1 MTTTKVQ
8 SEFIA
13 INAISGTIIADG
25 AITSTHLAAN
35 SVDSSELV
43 TGSIDTIHIAAN
55 QITATKIVTNGV
67 LTRHISDDQ
76 ITADKLANSINTD
89 IAAKLP
95 LAGGTMTGDL
105 ITTGLTVDTTTLVV
119 DKTNN
124 RVGIGITEP
133 VGKLDIGGN
142 TAGTVQ
148 AVLARGVDESGMK
161 ILVKN
166 GDAGTVNTSQGSIGL
181 DYADGTWANMSTI
194 KFLRGDTS
202 GQLAF
207 YTSASGASGTE
218 RMRIDSSGNVG
229 IGTDNPSTK
238 LNVSDSSGTA
248 YKALTVQS
256 SNVNSDAGISLIGG
270 GGSDFRLQQPY
281 NSAGL
286 FFYDVTN
293 TAERM
298 RIDSSGNVG
307 IGVTP
312 ESWYTGGQMRALQV
326 GGTTAVM
333 SLFDTRSIFANNY
346 YLKAGTGADTYIN
359 TDEATQ
365 YYQEAGNHIW
375 KHATSGTADTTI
387 SWSESMRINASGTV
401 LVGKPDTTLSVA
413 GVFIGASGSVGA
425 TRASDD
431 CLTLNRTGNDGAIA
445 SFYKNGAP
453 IGNIGTF
460 GGTTY
465 YASNS
470 HGFLINGTQIEP
482 SNNTGGRLDNTV
494 DIGSPTYRFK
504 DLYLSGTMLG
514 NITKLRQHTSSM
526 YVSPTNTNTLNG
538 NLDADN
544 DGGDMWINYRGYQ
557 DGFSRFRDFRIGNGK
572 GAELVLVDG
581 SAASVAITGSLS
593 VTSSFSK
600 GSGSFKIDHP
610 LEAKKDTHHLIHS
623 FVEAPQADNI
633 YRGKIDLVA
642 GSATANI
649 DTVAGMTEGTF
660 VALNREVQCFTTNES
675 NWDAVKGSVSG
686 NILTI
691 ESENSESTATISWL
705 VIGERKDQH
714 MYDTDWTDDDGKVI
728 VEPLK
733 ETLENA

>member
-1 MTTTKVQ
+1 M
-8 SEFIA
+8 A
-13 INAISGTIIADG
+13 
-25 AITSTHLAAN
+25 L
-35 SVDSSELV
+35 
-43 TGSIDTIHIAAN
+43 
-55 QITATKIVTNGV
+55 TKIPASLIEASGN
-67 LTRHISDDQ
+67 LT
-76 ITADKLANSINTD
+76 ITDLTV
-89 IAAKLP
+89 
-95 LAGGTMTGDL
+95 TGDL
-105 ITTGLTVDTTTLVV
+105 SITGDLNSYNVTDLDVV
-119 DKTNN
+119 DQTITLGAGQTEALSGGSGIIVDGSNASILWDETN
-124 RVGIGITEP
+124 
-133 VGKLDIGGN
+133 
-142 TAGTVQ
+142 
-148 AVLARGVDESGMK
+148 DEFDFSHA
-161 ILVKN
+161 IN
-166 GDAGTVNTSQGSIGL
+166 I
-181 DYADGTWANMSTI
+181 
-194 KFLRGDTS
+194 
-202 GQLAF
+202 
-207 YTSASGASGTE
+207 
-218 RMRIDSSGNVG
+218 
-229 IGTDNPSTK
+229 PK

-387 SWSESMRINASGTV
+387 SWSESMRIDSNGTV
-401 LVGKPDTTLSVA
+401 LVGKTATTLSVA

-453 IGNIGTF
+453 IGSIGTGN
-460 GGTTY
+460 GGNLYIGSGDAGINFNADINSVYPINPTNGA
-465 YASNS
+465 ASN
-470 HGFLINGTQIEP
+470 
-482 SNNTGGRLDNTV
+482 
-494 DIGSPTYRFK
+494 GSIDLGASGIAFK

-544 DGGDMWINYRGYQ
+544 DSGDMWINYRGYQ

-572 GAELVLVDG
+572 GAQLVLVSG

-633 YRGKIDLVA
+633 YRGKVDLVN
-642 GSATANI
+642 GSATVNI

-691 ESENSESTATISWL
+691 ESQNSESIATISWL

-714 MYDTDWTDDDGKVI
+714 MYDTDWTDENGKVI

-733 ETLENA
+733 TEEIPQINLENA

>member
-1 MTTTKVQ
+1 MALTK
-8 SEFIA
+8 IP
-13 INAISGTIIADG
+13 
-25 AITSTHLAAN
+25 
-35 SVDSSELV
+35 
-43 TGSIDTIHIAAN
+43 GSLIDTASGI
-55 QITATKIVTNGV
+55 NG
-67 LTRHISDDQ
+67 LIYPSSD
-76 ITADKLANSINTD
+76 
-89 IAAKLP
+89 
-95 LAGGTMTGDL
+95 G
-105 ITTGLTVDTTTLVV
+105 
-119 DKTNN
+119 
-124 RVGIGITEP
+124 
-133 VGKLDIGGN
+133 
-142 TAGTVQ
+142 
-148 AVLARGVDESGMK
+148 
-161 ILVKN
+161 
-166 GDAGTVNTSQGSIGL
+166 
-181 DYADGTWANMSTI
+181 
-194 KFLRGDTS
+194 TS
-202 GQLAF
+202 GQFL
-207 YTSASGASGTE
+207 TTDGSGTLSFATVTTYTDSDVE
-218 RMRIDSSGNVG
+218 TYLDGGTSTPTFATATVSGTLTVVGDLDLTGDINSYNVTDLDITDQTITLGAGQTEALSGGSGIIIDGSNASILWDETNDEFDFSHA
-229 IGTDNPSTK
+229 INIPK

-387 SWSESMRINASGTV
+387 SWSESMRIDSNGTV
-401 LVGKPDTTLSVA
+401 LVGKTATTLSVA

-453 IGNIGTF
+453 IGSIGTGN
-460 GGTTY
+460 GGNLYIGSGDAGINFNADINSVYPINPTNGA
-465 YASNS
+465 ASN
-470 HGFLINGTQIEP
+470 
-482 SNNTGGRLDNTV
+482 
-494 DIGSPTYRFK
+494 GSIDLGASGIAFK

-544 DGGDMWINYRGYQ
+544 DSGDMWINYRGYQ

-572 GAELVLVDG
+572 GAQLVLVSG

-633 YRGKIDLVA
+633 YRGKVDLVN
-642 GSATANI
+642 GSATVNI

-691 ESENSESTATISWL
+691 ESQNSESTATISWL
-705 VIGERKDQH
+705 VIGERQDSH
-714 MYDTDWTDDDGKVI
+714 MYDTEWTDDDGKVI

-733 ETLENA
+733 TNEE